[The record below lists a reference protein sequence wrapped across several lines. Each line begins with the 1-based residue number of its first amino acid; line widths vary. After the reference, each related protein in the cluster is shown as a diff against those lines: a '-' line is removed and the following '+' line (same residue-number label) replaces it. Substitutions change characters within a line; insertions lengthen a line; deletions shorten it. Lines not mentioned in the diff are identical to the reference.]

1 MNDPER
7 LDLDS
12 VSSGYR
18 RRHCTGSSNLIR
30 ALRAAGKLPP
40 ELPDPDAES
49 GDRIHRAW
57 CGETIQLDGRET
69 EILDKLRRLE
79 HLVVTDWARGEQ
91 CVCLGREQRLWL
103 HERLEPV
110 HSGQF
115 DVAYGT
121 VQLRPERPRILIIDG
136 KTGFK
141 KVAPADTND
150 QLRELVGLARAN
162 FSQCREFS
170 VSILQPFFERTG
182 TTVAVYDEPEAEL
195 CLRQLRATIA
205 DCADPDAPRIAG
217 AWCDH
222 CPAVTVCV
230 EARASAG
237 RTYDL
242 AKRIEAGELELP
254 IGASGTRLLDAIK
267 AATSAMEAIRKRYKL
282 LLADNPDAAPGWRLK
297 DGKKVRQITDTLAAY
312 TIAKDFMSV
321 DDFFGATKVSI
332 TELRDACA
340 KASGS
345 RGRALDDFF
354 NNRFEPVLAW
364 QQHEPELAR
373 EPDETRKLKGAGQ

>member
-12 VSSGYR
+12 ASSAYR
-18 RRHCTGSSNLIR
+18 RRRCPGSSNLIR
-30 ALRAAGKLPP
+30 ALREAGKLPP

-57 CGETIQLDGRET
+57 CGEKVTLSAREG
-69 EILDKLRRLE
+69 EMLESLRRLE
-79 HLVVTDWARGEQ
+79 RLVVTDWAGRDDQFE
-91 CVCLGREQRLWL
+91 CCLGREQRLWL
-103 HERLEPV
+103 HEHLEPV

-121 VQLRPERPRILIIDG
+121 ISSHRMLIIDG

-141 KVAPADTND
+141 KVAPAESND

-162 FSQCREFS
+162 FSRCREFS
-170 VSILQPFFERTG
+170 VAILQPFFERTG
-182 TTVAVYDEPEAEL
+182 TTIAVYDEEEAEL
-195 CLRQLRATIA
+195 CLRQLRFTIA

-217 AWCDH
+217 VWCDH
-222 CPAVTVCV
+222 CPAQSVCI
-230 EARASAG
+230 EARAAAG

-242 AKRIEAGELELP
+242 AKKIEAGELELP
-254 IGASGTRLLDAIK
+254 VGTSATRLLDAIRT
-267 AATSAMEAIRKRYKL
+267 ATSAMDAIKKRYKAM
-282 LLADNPDAAPGWRLK
+282 LADNPDAAPGWRLK
-297 DGKKVRQITDTLAAY
+297 EGKKVRTIPDTLAAY
-312 TIAKDFMSV
+312 TIAKDFMPV
-321 DDFFGATKVSI
+321 EEFFGATRVSI
-332 TELRDACA
+332 TDLRDRCA

-345 RGRALDDFF
+345 RGKALDEFF

-364 QQHEPELAR
+364 QQQEPELAR
-373 EPDETRKLKGAGQ
+373 DGDQPRKLKGDH